1 MQKII
6 YVCDKCGAE
15 IDGDAL
21 VVGLFNPQVG
31 RIEPECSTYDDEHLC
46 PECSAK
52 FSQWMHEDELSE
64 VAEQAAEEADS
75 ETPAAEETIAGTDTE
90 PAEDPCDE
98 VVDALSAAT
107 ESAASEVPAK
117 HNSTKKLNLDE
128 GKIRALY
135 EGGWS
140 TPKIADEFGVAY
152 GTIANRLRKMGLAK

>member
-6 YVCDKCGAE
+6 YVCDKCGTE

-52 FSQWMHEDELSE
+52 FSQWMHEDELTE
-64 VAEQAAEEADS
+64 AAEKAAEEADS
-75 ETPAAEETIAGTDTE
+75 ETPAAGETPTE
-90 PAEDPCDE
+90 DAEDPCDE
-98 VVDALSAAT
+98 VADALSAAT
-107 ESAASEVPAK
+107 ESVDSEVSTK

>member
-6 YVCDKCGAE
+6 YVCDKCGTE

-46 PECSAK
+46 PECAAK

-64 VAEQAAEEADS
+64 AAEQAAEEADS
-75 ETPAAEETIAGTDTE
+75 EAPAAGETPTEDTE
-90 PAEDPCDE
+90 DPYDE

-107 ESAASEVPAK
+107 ESADGEVAAK